1 MGRNMKTSYSIRS
14 MAALYLLYCAYS
26 LIRGFIQGSAG
37 PVFLLVGILFGG
49 FGIFVLI
56 QSMTGLRK
64 IMKEEKMTPAGQ
76 DEMKTGQ
83 EEKIEEKDVEK

>member
-26 LIRGFIQGSAG
+26 LIRGFVDGSASW
-37 PVFLLVGILFGG
+37 VFLLVGILFGG
-49 FGIFVLI
+49 FGLFVLI

-64 IMKEEKMTPAGQ
+64 IMKEEKMISAGQ
-76 DEMKTGQ
+76 GERKNDQGEKEEA
-83 EEKIEEKDVEK
+83 EEK